1 MKRILYAT
9 TALMTAAVVAGTS
22 QNAIA
27 QTAAPAQPA
36 PATEAKKPERIKLA
50 LSGYFQQWL
59 SAMGQ
64 NIDTPVNPD
73 TGARQRV
80 KTQTVDNKFNS
91 EICVI
96 GETTLDNGLSV
107 GVNVQLEAN
116 TEGDT
121 IDESY
126 LYVSSPTYGRLIV
139 GDENNAG
146 YLLHVTMPDGGV
158 TIDSGDSLN
167 ANFFNYTLGAPGLDT
182 PMGTTNLR
190 IGDNDSGK
198 FTYLTPRFAGFQGGI
213 SYIPIMRN
221 GGDDDNSAY
230 FADPAANFGG
240 TAQLAGGGR
249 NRYKNGW
256 SGGLNYTEK
265 FGDIGVQLSGGVMWF
280 DRGQVTPAGATNTGS
295 GSDLFVYNT
304 GAQFSLGGFSFGGA
318 FLRSPNKATN
328 VNGSGIA
335 TQATGVSAA
344 GTAWNVGAAYEFGPY
359 KVGLGYQYGDNNGFI
374 NGVAADKQGPQ
385 LQQAIISGTYTMGP
399 GIRLVGGGFAYK
411 GTTQRPGATGYDN
424 NGGGFV
430 TGLKL
435 GF

>member
-22 QNAIA
+22 QQAMA

-59 SAMGQ
+59 SVINQ
-64 NIDTPVNPD
+64 NIDTPSSP
-73 TGARQRV
+73 TGARNRI
-80 KTQTVDNKFNS
+80 KTNTVDNKFNS

-107 GVNVQLEAN
+107 GVNVQLEGNSEA
-116 TEGDT
+116 DVV
-121 IDESY
+121 DESY

-158 TIDSGDSLN
+158 SIDSGDSIN
-167 ANFFNYTLGAPGLDT
+167 ARFFEQTTGVPSLDT
-182 PMGTTNLR
+182 PLATTNLR

-198 FTYLTPRFAGFQGGI
+198 FTYLTPRFAGFQAGI
-213 SYIPIMRN
+213 SYIPQLRN
-221 GGDDDNSAY
+221 GGDDQNAQY
-230 FADPAANFGG
+230 FNETGG
-240 TAQLAGGGR
+240 AVTR

-256 SGGLNYTEK
+256 AGGVNYTEK
-265 FGDIGVQLSGGVMWF
+265 FGEFGVQASGGVMYF
-280 DRGQVTPAGATNTGS
+280 DRGQVRAPGGEAGS
-295 GSDLFVYNT
+295 GSDLFVYNL
-304 GAQFSLGGFSFGGA
+304 GAQGSIGGFSLGGA

-328 VNGSGIA
+328 TSGSGIA
-335 TQATGVSAA
+335 AVTSAG
-344 GTAWNVGAAYEFGPY
+344 GTAWNVGTAYEFGPY
-359 KVGLGYQYGDNNGFI
+359 KVGLGYQYGDTLGAVNGASAGQ
-374 NGVAADKQGPQ
+374 NGPE
-385 LQQAIISGTYTMGP
+385 LQQAILSGTYTMGP
-399 GIRLVGGGFAYK
+399 GIRLVGGLFGYRAE
-411 GTTQRPGATGYDN
+411 TQDGRVTGNDN

>member
-9 TALMTAAVVAGTS
+9 TALMTAAVVAGAS
-22 QNAIA
+22 QQAVA

-36 PATEAKKPERIKLA
+36 PATAVKKPERIKLG

-59 SAMGQ
+59 TALPQ
-64 NIDTPVNPD
+64 NVDTPADPD
-73 TGARQRV
+73 TGARNRV
-80 KTQTVDNKFNS
+80 STNNFDNKFNS

-107 GVNVQLEAN
+107 GVNVQVEAN
-116 TEGDT
+116 TDTGDQ

-158 TIDSGDSLN
+158 SIDSGDSIN
-167 ANFFNYTLGAPGLDT
+167 ARLFEQTTGVPSLDT
-182 PMGTTNLR
+182 PIATTNLR
-190 IGDNDSGK
+190 LGDNDSGK
-198 FTYLTPRFAGFQGGI
+198 FTYLTPRFAGLQAGVSF
-213 SYIPIMRN
+213 IPQLRN
-221 GGDDDNSAY
+221 SGDDANAQY
-230 FADPAANFGG
+230 FTETDAVI
-240 TAQLAGGGR
+240 GR

-256 SGGLNYTEK
+256 AGGVNYTEK
-265 FGDIGVQLSGGVMWF
+265 FGEFGVEASGGVMWF
-280 DRGQVTPAGATNTGS
+280 NRGRVRAPDGGSDS
-295 GSDLFVYNT
+295 GSDLFVYNL
-304 GAQFSLGGFSFGGA
+304 GLQGSFAGFSLGGA
-318 FLRSPNKATN
+318 FLRSPNKATSTIGY
-328 VNGSGIA
+328 GSTSA
-335 TQATGVSAA
+335 TSMS

-359 KVGLGYQYGDNNGFI
+359 KVGLGYQYGDTLGEI
-374 NGVAADKQGPQ
+374 NGPAADKKGPE
-385 LQQAIISGTYTMGP
+385 LEQAILSGTYTMGP
-399 GIRLVGGGFAYK
+399 GIRLVGGVFGFRA
-411 GTTQRPGATGYDN
+411 TAQRPGDTGFDN